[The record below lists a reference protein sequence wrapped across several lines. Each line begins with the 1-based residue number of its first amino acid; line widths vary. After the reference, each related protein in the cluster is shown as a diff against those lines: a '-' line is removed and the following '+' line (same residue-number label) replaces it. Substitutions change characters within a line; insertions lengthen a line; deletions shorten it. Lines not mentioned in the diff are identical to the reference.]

1 MIHLKTFEP
10 IWATIRE
17 LSNGKGSQMLTIRS
31 TLLRL
36 GSNRI
41 LVILIAALVGVT
53 LAFRVAQTAQD
64 NQYKLRALAIANA
77 TAAMPDVFELI
88 TKGDPR
94 HELPAIAESIRKKT
108 DATYVVIADKNG
120 IRYTH
125 PNPALIGLRLDGPLP
140 ALQGKSSTSTNE
152 GSLGRSANGKTPIV
166 GPDNRIV
173 GMVSAG
179 ILQSKFAADNTYL
192 RHAFL
197 FFGIG
202 FILLG
207 ILLAEVLSR
216 RLKGQKIASELERV
230 TSKYREHDAMLHAIK
245 EGVITLTPQGKIT
258 LINDEA
264 LRLLNLQ
271 ESVLGKQVQEVLPEG
286 RLRDLLLGQIP
297 QGDDE
302 LVLNENFSLRVNRRS
317 VRQMGRDMGAVVT
330 LRDRTEHI
338 GLLRELDSVRNL
350 TDALR
355 AQQHE
360 YSNRMHTLYGL
371 LELRRYEEASE
382 YLGEISAVDAD
393 LAETLHDHTANPT
406 MTALLIAKVSIAR
419 ERGVNLS
426 INAEVPMNDFAIDQN
441 ALITIVGNLLDNAI
455 DAATGTKDAQVEISV
470 TSLGQ
475 NKKLIRVHDSG
486 RGLPEPNPEI
496 IFEDG
501 YSTKPPRS
509 GGHRG
514 IGLAIVQRL
523 VKQADGDITFF
534 SQNGATFIVELPTTS
549 KLSEMVVI

>member
-1 MIHLKTFEP
+1 
-10 IWATIRE
+10 
-17 LSNGKGSQMLTIRS
+17 MLTLRS

-53 LAFRVAQTAQD
+53 LAFRVAQSAQD
-64 NQYKLRALAIANA
+64 NQYRLRALAIANA
-77 TAAMPDVFELI
+77 TAAMPDVI
-88 TKGDPR
+88 TLLTIGDPT
-94 HELPAIAESIRKKT
+94 HELPAIAESIRKRT
-108 DATYVVIADKNG
+108 GATYIVIADKNG

-125 PNPALIGLRLDGPLP
+125 PNPAMIGQRLDGPLP
-140 ALQGKSSTSTNE
+140 ALQGVSTTSTNE
-152 GSLGRSANGKTPIV
+152 GSLGRSANGKTPV
-166 GPDNRIV
+166 YGFQNQIV

-192 RHAFL
+192 EHAF
-197 FFGIG
+197 FFVGIG
-202 FILLG
+202 FILFGFLV
-207 ILLAEVLSR
+207 AELLSR
-216 RLKGQKIASELERV
+216 RLKGQKIANELERV

-264 LRLLNLQ
+264 LRLLGLQ
-271 ESVLGKQVQEVLPEG
+271 ESVLGKRIDEVVSEG
-286 RLRDLLLGQIP
+286 RLRDLLLGRVP

-338 GLLRELDSVRNL
+338 GLMRELNSVRNL

-371 LELRRYEEASE
+371 LELRRFDEASE
-382 YLGEISAVDAD
+382 YLGEISAINAD
-393 LAETLHDHTANPT
+393 LAETLHDHISNPT
-406 MTALLIAKVSIAR
+406 ITALLIAKVSIAR
-419 ERGVNLS
+419 ERGVDLT
-426 INAEVPMNDFAIDQN
+426 IDAEVPLNDIAIEQN
-441 ALITIVGNLLDNAI
+441 ALITIIGNLLDNAI
-455 DAATGTKDAQVEISV
+455 DAASGSKEASVSISV
-470 TSLGQ
+470 TPLEGGR
-475 NKKLIRVHDSG
+475 KLIRVHDSG
-486 RGLPEPNPEI
+486 AGLPDPNPEV

-501 YSTKPPRS
+501 YTTKAPRH
-509 GGHRG
+509 GNHRG
-514 IGLAIVQRL
+514 IGLAIVHRL
-523 VKQADGDITFF
+523 VKQADGEITCFN
-534 SQNGATFIVELPTTS
+534 QGGATIVVELPTTS
-549 KLSEMVVI
+549 NINELATT

>member
-1 MIHLKTFEP
+1 
-10 IWATIRE
+10 
-17 LSNGKGSQMLTIRS
+17 MLTLRQ
-31 TLLRL
+31 TLLRI

-41 LVILIAALVGVT
+41 LVILIAALIGAT
-53 LAFRVAQTAQD
+53 LAFRVAQSAQD

-77 TAAMPDVFELI
+77 TAAMPDVI
-88 TKGDPR
+88 TLLTIGDPT

-108 DATYVVIADKNG
+108 DATYIVIADKNG

-140 ALQGKSSTSTNE
+140 ALQGMTTTSTNE
-152 GSLGRSANGKTPIV
+152 GSLGRSANGKTPV
-166 GPDNRIV
+166 FSVNNQIV

-179 ILQSKFAADNTYL
+179 ILQSKFAADNKYL
-192 RHAFL
+192 LRAFL

-207 ILLAEVLSR
+207 LLLAEVLSR
-216 RLKGQKIASELERV
+216 RLSGLKIAMELERV

-245 EGVITLTPQGKIT
+245 EGVITLTPHGKIT

-271 ESVLGKQVQEVLPEG
+271 ESVLGKNIGDVLPEG
-286 RLRDLLLGQIP
+286 RLLDLLLGQIP
-297 QGDDE
+297 KGDDE
-302 LVLNENFSLRVNRRS
+302 LVLNEIFSLRVNRRA

-338 GLLRELDSVRNL
+338 GLMRELDSVRNL

-371 LELRRYEEASE
+371 LELRRFDEASE
-382 YLGEISAVDAD
+382 YLGEISSINAD
-393 LAETLHDHTANPT
+393 LAETLHDHIANPT
-406 MTALLIAKVSIAR
+406 ITALLIAKVSIAR

-426 INAEVPMNDFAIDQN
+426 ISAQVPLNDIAIDQN

-455 DAATGTKDAQVEISV
+455 DAASGTKDAHVEIGITALS
-470 TSLGQ
+470 GGR
-475 NKKLIRVHDSG
+475 KLIRVHDSG
-486 RGLPEPNPEI
+486 PGLPDPNPEV

-501 YSTKPPRS
+501 YTTKPLRV

-523 VKQADGDITFF
+523 VKQADGEITCFNQ
-534 SQNGATFIVELPTTS
+534 SGATFVVELPTTS
-549 KLSEMVVI
+549 NINDLVIT

>member
-1 MIHLKTFEP
+1 MVTLR
-10 IWATIRE
+10 A
-17 LSNGKGSQMLTIRS
+17 

-41 LVILIAALVGVT
+41 LVILIAAFVGVT
-53 LAFRVAQTAQD
+53 LAFRVAQSAQD
-64 NQYKLRALAIANA
+64 NQYRLRALAIANA
-77 TAAMPDVFELI
+77 TAAMPDVI
-88 TKGDPR
+88 TLLTIGDPT

-108 DATYVVIADKNG
+108 DATYIVIADKNG

-125 PNPALIGLRLDGPLP
+125 PNAALIGQRLDGPLP
-140 ALQGKSSTSTNE
+140 ALQGISSTSTNE
-152 GSLGRSANGKTPIV
+152 GSLGRSANGKTPV
-166 GPDNRIV
+166 YGYQNQIV

-192 RHAFL
+192 QHSFF

-207 ILLAEVLSR
+207 YLFAELLSR
-216 RLKGQKIASELERV
+216 RLKGQKIAGELERV

-264 LRLLNLQ
+264 TRLLNFH
-271 ESVLGKQVQEVLPEG
+271 ESVLGKRIDEVIPEG
-286 RLRDLLLGQIP
+286 RLRDLLLGRIP

-302 LVLNENFSLRVNRRS
+302 LVLNENFSLRVNRRP

-338 GLLRELDSVRNL
+338 GLMRELDSVRNL

-371 LELRRYEEASE
+371 LELRRFEEASE
-382 YLGEISAVDAD
+382 YLGEISSINAD
-393 LAETLHDHTANPT
+393 LAETLHDNISNPT
-406 MTALLIAKVSIAR
+406 ISALLIAKVSIAR

-426 INAEVPMNDFAIDQN
+426 IDAEVPLNDIAIEQN

-455 DAATGTKDAQVEISV
+455 DAASGTKDAHVEITITAPES
-470 TSLGQ
+470 GR
-475 NKKLIRVHDSG
+475 KLIRVHDSG
-486 RGLPEPNPEI
+486 PGLPDPNPEV

-501 YSTKPPRS
+501 YTTKPPRI

-523 VKQADGDITFF
+523 VKQADGEITCFN
-534 SQNGATFIVELPTTS
+534 QGGATFVVELPTTS
-549 KLSEMVVI
+549 NINELVIS

>member
-1 MIHLKTFEP
+1 MRALSEETAEKGTRMLTARKTFLQL
-10 IWATIRE
+10 A
-17 LSNGKGSQMLTIRS
+17 
-31 TLLRL
+31 
-36 GSNRI
+36 SNRI

-53 LAFRVAQTAQD
+53 LAFRVAQTAED

-77 TAAMPDVFELI
+77 TAAMPQVIDLI
-88 TKGDPR
+88 SNGDPQ
-94 HELPAIAESIRKKT
+94 HEIPIIAENIRKKT

-120 IRYTH
+120 IRKSH
-125 PNPALIGLRLDGPLP
+125 PNPALIGFRLDGPLP
-140 ALQGKSSTSTNE
+140 ALQGISSTSTNE
-152 GSLGRSANGKTPIV
+152 GSLGRSANGKTPILNKNNQV
-166 GPDNRIV
+166 V

-192 RHAFL
+192 MHAFL

-202 FILLG
+202 FILFG
-207 ILLAEVLSR
+207 FLLAELLSR
-216 RLKGQKIASELERV
+216 RLKGQKIAIELERV
-230 TSKYREHDAMLHAIK
+230 TSKYQEHDAMLHAIK

-271 ESVLGKQVQEVLPEG
+271 EAVLGKQIDEVVSQG
-286 RLRDLLLGQIP
+286 RLLDLLLGHVQR
-297 QGDDE
+297 GDDE
-302 LVLNENFSLRVNRRS
+302 LVLNENFSLRVNRRP
-317 VRQMGRDMGAVVT
+317 VRQMGRDIGAVIT

-338 GLLRELDSVRNL
+338 GLMRELDSVRNL

-371 LELRRYEEASE
+371 LELRRFEEASE
-382 YLGEISAVDAD
+382 YLGEISAINAD
-393 LAETLHDHTANPT
+393 LAETLHDNIANPT
-406 MTALLIAKVSIAR
+406 ITALLIAKVSIAR
-419 ERGVNLS
+419 EHGVKLS

-455 DAATGTKDAQVEISV
+455 DAATSSKDAEVEFAV
-470 TSLGQ
+470 TSLEGTR
-475 NKKLIRVHDSG
+475 KLIRVHDTG
-486 RGLPEPNPEI
+486 HGLPDPNPEI

-501 YSTKPPRS
+501 FSTKPPRS

-514 IGLAIVQRL
+514 LGLAIVQRL
-523 VKQADGDITFF
+523 VKQAEGEITCFN
-534 SQNGATFIVELPTTS
+534 QNGATFVVELPTTS
-549 KLSEMVVI
+549 IVLALQ

>member
-1 MIHLKTFEP
+1 M
-10 IWATIRE
+10 
-17 LSNGKGSQMLTIRS
+17 GMLALRS
-31 TLLRL
+31 ALLRL

-53 LAFRVAQTAQD
+53 LAFRVAQSAQD

-77 TAAMPDVFELI
+77 TAAMPDVI
-88 TKGDPR
+88 TLLTVGDPT
-94 HELPAIAESIRKKT
+94 HELPTIAENIRKKT
-108 DATYVVIADKNG
+108 GATYVVIADKNG
-120 IRYTH
+120 IRYSH
-125 PNPALIGLRLDGPLP
+125 PNPALIGLRLDGQLP
-140 ALQGKSSTSTNE
+140 ALQGVSSTSTDE
-152 GSLGRSANGKTPIV
+152 GSLGRSANGKTPV
-166 GPDNRIV
+166 YGYQNQIV

-192 RHAFL
+192 QHAFF

-207 ILLAEVLSR
+207 YLLAELLSR
-216 RLKGQKIASELERV
+216 RFKGQKIANELERV
-230 TSKYREHDAMLHAIK
+230 TSKYRERDAMLHAIK
-245 EGVITLTPQGKIT
+245 EGVITLTPHGKIT

-271 ESVLGKQVQEVLPEG
+271 ESVLGKMISEVLPEG

-302 LVLNENFSLRVNRRS
+302 LVLNENFSLRVNRRP

-338 GLLRELDSVRNL
+338 GLMRELDSVRNL

-371 LELRRYEEASE
+371 LELRRFDEASE
-382 YLGEISAVDAD
+382 YLGEISSINAD
-393 LAETLHDHTANPT
+393 LAETLHDHIANPT
-406 MTALLIAKVSIAR
+406 ITALLIAKVSIAR

-426 INAEVPMNDFAIDQN
+426 IDAEVPLNDIAIDPN

-455 DAATGTKDAQVEISV
+455 DAASGTKDAHVEISV
-470 TSLGQ
+470 TAFEGHR
-475 NKKLIRVHDSG
+475 KLIRVHDSG
-486 RGLPEPNPEI
+486 SGLPIPNPEV

-501 YSTKPPRS
+501 YTTKPPRV

-523 VKQADGDITFF
+523 VKQADGEITCFNQ
-534 SQNGATFIVELPTTS
+534 SGATFVVELPTTS
-549 KLSEMVVI
+549 NINELVIT

>member
-1 MIHLKTFEP
+1 MPTF
-10 IWATIRE
+10 
-17 LSNGKGSQMLTIRS
+17 RS
-31 TLLRL
+31 SLLRI

-41 LVILIAALVGVT
+41 LVILISALVGVT

-77 TAAMPDVFELI
+77 TAAMPDVITLLI
-88 TKGDPR
+88 VGDPT
-94 HELPAIAESIRKKT
+94 HELPVIAEQIRKKT

-120 IRYTH
+120 IRMSH
-125 PNPALIGLRLDGPLP
+125 PNPALIGKRLDGPLP
-140 ALQGKSSTSTNE
+140 ALRGISSTSTDH
-152 GSLGRSANGKTPIV
+152 GTLGRSANGKTPV
-166 GPDNRIV
+166 FGYQNQVV

-179 ILQSKFAADNTYL
+179 ILESNFASDNTYL
-192 RHAFL
+192 WRAFL
-197 FFGIG
+197 FFGFG
-202 FILLG
+202 FILFGYLF
-207 ILLAEVLSR
+207 AELLSR
-216 RLKGQKIASELERV
+216 RLKGQKAADELERV

-245 EGVITLTPQGKIT
+245 EGVITLTPQGKIA

-271 ESVLGKQVQEVLPEG
+271 ESVIGKDISEVIPKG
-286 RLRDLLLGQIP
+286 RLLDLLQGEMP

-302 LVLNENFSLRVNRRS
+302 LVLNEDFSLRVNRRE
-317 VRQMGRDMGAVVT
+317 VKQMGRDMGAVVT

-360 YSNRMHTLYGL
+360 YSNRMHTLNGL
-371 LELRRYEEASE
+371 IELGRYDEASE
-382 YLGEISAVDAD
+382 YLGQISAINAN
-393 LAETLHDHTANPT
+393 LAETLHDSIANPT
-406 MTALLIAKVSIAR
+406 ITALLIAKVSIAR

-426 INAEVPMNDFAIDQN
+426 INAEVPMNDFVINQN

-455 DAATGTKDAQVEISV
+455 DAAVGSADASVEISI
-470 TSLGQ
+470 TSPGE
-475 NKKLIRVHDSG
+475 NRKLIRVHDSG
-486 RGLPEPNPEI
+486 SGLPDPHPEI
-496 IFEDG
+496 VFQDG
-501 YSTKPPRS
+501 YTTKPPRV

-523 VKQADGDITFF
+523 VKQANGEITYFN
-534 SQNGATFIVELPTTS
+534 QNGATFVIELPTS
-549 KLSEMVVI
+549 SEINEMAIK

>member
-1 MIHLKTFEP
+1 
-10 IWATIRE
+10 
-17 LSNGKGSQMLTIRS
+17 MLTLRA

-77 TAAMPDVFELI
+77 TAAMPDVITLI
-88 TKGDPR
+88 TIGDPT

-125 PNPALIGLRLDGPLP
+125 PNPALIGLRLDGLLP
-140 ALQGKSSTSTNE
+140 ALKGISSTSTNE
-152 GSLGRSANGKTPIV
+152 GSLGRSANGKTPV
-166 GPDNRIV
+166 YGYQNQIV

-192 RHAFL
+192 QHAFF

-202 FILLG
+202 FIILG
-207 ILLAEVLSR
+207 YLLAELLSR
-216 RLKGQKIASELERV
+216 RLKGKKIADELERV

-271 ESVLGKQVQEVLPEG
+271 ENVLGKKISEVVPQG
-286 RLRDLLLGQIP
+286 RLQDLLQGQIP
-297 QGDDE
+297 DGDDE

-338 GLLRELDSVRNL
+338 GLMRELDSVRNL

-371 LELRRYEEASE
+371 LELRRFDEASE
-382 YLGEISAVDAD
+382 YLGEISLINAD
-393 LAETLHDHTANPT
+393 LAETLHDHIANPT
-406 MTALLIAKVSIAR
+406 ITALLIAKVSIAR
-419 ERGVNLS
+419 ERGVNLC
-426 INAEVPMNDFAIDQN
+426 IDAEVPLNDVAIDQN

-455 DAATGTKDAQVEISV
+455 DAASGTKDARVEISV
-470 TSLGQ
+470 TALDERR
-475 NKKLIRVHDSG
+475 KLIRVHDSG
-486 RGLPEPNPEI
+486 PGLPDRNPGI
-496 IFEDG
+496 VFEDG
-501 YSTKPPRS
+501 YSTKPPRA

-523 VKQADGDITFF
+523 VKQAAGEITLFN
-534 SQNGATFIVELPTTS
+534 QNGATFIVELPTTS
-549 KLSEMVVI
+549 NVNEMAIT

>member
-1 MIHLKTFEP
+1 MVTLRT
-10 IWATIRE
+10 
-17 LSNGKGSQMLTIRS
+17 

-41 LVILIAALVGVT
+41 LVILISALIGLT
-53 LAFRVAQTAQD
+53 LAFRVAQSAQD
-64 NQYKLRALAIANA
+64 NQFKLRALAIANA
-77 TAAMPDVFELI
+77 TAAMPDVIELL
-88 TKGDPR
+88 TVGDPT
-94 HELPAIAESIRKKT
+94 HELPAIAESIRKRT
-108 DATYVVIADKNG
+108 GATYVVMADKNG

-140 ALQGKSSTSTNE
+140 ALQGVSSTSTNE
-152 GSLGRSANGKTPIV
+152 GSLGRSANGKTPV
-166 GPDNRIV
+166 YGFNNQIV

-179 ILQSKFAADNTYL
+179 ILQSKFAADNKYL
-192 RHAFL
+192 QHAFF

-207 ILLAEVLSR
+207 YLFAELLSR

-271 ESVLGKQVQEVLPEG
+271 ESVHGKKISEVIPEG
-286 RLRDLLLGQIP
+286 RLLDLLLGQIP

-338 GLLRELDSVRNL
+338 GLMRELDSVRNL

-360 YSNRMHTLYGL
+360 YANRMHTLYGL
-371 LELRRYEEASE
+371 LELRRFDEASE
-382 YLGEISAVDAD
+382 YLGEISAINAD
-393 LAETLHDHTANPT
+393 LAETLHDNIANPT
-406 MTALLIAKVSIAR
+406 ITALLIAKVSIAH
-419 ERGVNLS
+419 ERGVDLS
-426 INAEVPMNDFAIDQN
+426 INAKVPLNDIAIEQN

-455 DAATGTKDAQVEISV
+455 DAASGSKDAHVEISV
-470 TSLGQ
+470 TSLEA
-475 NKKLIRVHDSG
+475 NRKLIRVHDSG
-486 RGLPEPNPEI
+486 DGLPDPNPEV

-501 YSTKPPRS
+501 YTTKPPRS

-523 VKQADGDITFF
+523 VKQADGEITCFN
-534 SQNGATFIVELPTTS
+534 QNGATFIVELPTTS
-549 KLSEMVVI
+549 NINELVIT

>member
-1 MIHLKTFEP
+1 MITLR
-10 IWATIRE
+10 A
-17 LSNGKGSQMLTIRS
+17 

-53 LAFRVAQTAQD
+53 LAFRVAQSAQD
-64 NQYKLRALAIANA
+64 NQYRLRALAIANA
-77 TAAMPDVFELI
+77 TAAMPDVI
-88 TKGDPR
+88 TLLTIGDPT

-108 DATYVVIADKNG
+108 DATYIVIADKNG

-125 PNPALIGLRLDGPLP
+125 PNAALIGLRLDGPLP
-140 ALQGKSSTSTNE
+140 ALQGLSSTSTNE
-152 GSLGRSANGKTPIV
+152 GSLGRSANGKTPV
-166 GPDNRIV
+166 YGYQNQIV

-192 RHAFL
+192 QHAFL

-207 ILLAEVLSR
+207 YLFAELLSR
-216 RLKGQKIASELERV
+216 RLKGQKIANELERV

-271 ESVLGKQVQEVLPEG
+271 EMVLGKKIIEVLPEG
-286 RLRDLLLGQIP
+286 RLRDLLLGHIP

-302 LVLNENFSLRVNRRS
+302 LVLNENFSLRINRRS

-338 GLLRELDSVRNL
+338 GLMRELDSVRNL

-360 YSNRMHTLYGL
+360 YSNRLHTIYGL
-371 LELRRYEEASE
+371 LELRRFEEASE
-382 YLGEISAVDAD
+382 YLGEISSISAD
-393 LAETLHDHTANPT
+393 LAETLHDNISNPT
-406 MTALLIAKVSIAR
+406 ISALLIAKVSIAR

-426 INAEVPMNDFAIDQN
+426 IDAEVPLNDIAIEQN

-455 DAATGTKDAQVEISV
+455 DAASGTKDAHVEISM
-470 TSLGQ
+470 TGLEGGR
-475 NKKLIRVHDSG
+475 KLIRVHDSG
-486 RGLPEPNPEI
+486 PGLPIPNPEV

-501 YSTKPPRS
+501 YTTKPPRI

-523 VKQADGDITFF
+523 VKQADGEISCFN
-534 SQNGATFIVELPTTS
+534 QGGATFVVELPTTS
-549 KLSEMVVI
+549 NINELVIT

>member
-1 MIHLKTFEP
+1 MEAVRT
-10 IWATIRE
+10 
-17 LSNGKGSQMLTIRS
+17 

-41 LVILIAALVGVT
+41 LVILIAALIGAT

-77 TAAMPDVFELI
+77 TAAMPDVIELI
-88 TKGDPR
+88 TAGDPQ
-94 HELPAIAESIRKKT
+94 HQLPIIAESIRKRT

-120 IRYTH
+120 IRYSH
-125 PNPALIGLRLDGPLP
+125 PNPAMIGHRLDGPLP
-140 ALQGKSSTSTNE
+140 ALQGVSSTSTNE
-152 GSLGRSANGKTPIV
+152 GSLGRSANGKTPIF
-166 GPDNRIV
+166 GQGNRII

-179 ILQSKFAADNTYL
+179 ILQSKFAEDNKYL
-192 RHAFL
+192 TRAFL
-197 FFGIG
+197 LFGIG

-207 ILLAEVLSR
+207 FLLAELLSR
-216 RLKGQKIASELERV
+216 RLKGQKIANELERV
-230 TSKYREHDAMLHAIK
+230 TSKYQEHDAMLHAIK

-258 LINDEA
+258 LVNDEA

-271 ESVLGKQVQEVLPEG
+271 ESVLGKHIGDVLPKG
-286 RLRDLLLGQIP
+286 RLLDLLLGQIQ

-302 LVLNENFSLRVNRRS
+302 IVLNENFSLRVNRRP
-317 VRQMGRDMGAVVT
+317 VRQMGRDFGAVVT

-338 GLLRELDSVRNL
+338 GLMRELDSVRNL

-371 LELRRYEEASE
+371 LELHRYEEASE
-382 YLGEISAVDAD
+382 YLGEISSINAD
-393 LAETLHDHTANPT
+393 LAETLHDHIANPT
-406 MTALLIAKVSIAR
+406 ITALLIAKVSIAR
-419 ERGVNLS
+419 ERGVKLS
-426 INAEVPMNDFAIDQN
+426 INAEVPMNDFAIEQN

-455 DAATGTKDAQVEISV
+455 DAATGSKDAEVEISI
-470 TSLGQ
+470 TSLEGAR
-475 NKKLIRVHDSG
+475 KLIRVHDTG
-486 RGLPEPNPEI
+486 HGLPDPNPEV

-501 YSTKPPRS
+501 YSTKPPRP

-514 IGLAIVQRL
+514 LGLAIVQRL
-523 VKQADGDITFF
+523 VKQVDGEINCFN
-534 SQNGATFIVELPTTS
+534 QNGATFVVELPTSSNIT
-549 KLSEMVVI
+549 EMALK